1 MQPLLNI
8 AGPPDLTNPYGDL
21 ALLRRHRD
29 QGHDLSRVIYL
40 SLGETWQ
47 GPPPGLLAALR
58 AVPAHAHGY
67 QLTPYGL
74 PALRLV
80 LRDYITRTQHLD
92 EAAVLGS
99 DFEVAGTAGSTRS
112 VMRDFGRLLIED
124 KPTASAR
131 PIVVCA
137 SPGWDYP
144 GVYAPLGYEIRR
156 FGLSS
161 DRGYQPDTRE
171 VEERLNRAR
180 RDTTGPVLLV
190 INAQHNPSGA
200 NWSAGVVREMVRA
213 ALQFDVQV
221 LVDDAYYA
229 VHDPAVTPTP
239 ALRILLE
246 EIASL
251 PSGVRRPRWLATR
264 SMGKQFH
271 CNGWGVGAAVAA
283 PGTLEDLYT
292 RLLPQH
298 TYTTAVPLQAAMAA
312 WLADPAA
319 DTYLTEQ
326 RAAYAVTRAE
336 VAERIHR
343 DLHYPAG
350 SFVAG
355 SCGPYMLLPVPPWY
369 SASGVGGADGDF
381 RQHCLQRA
389 GVLPGEGHMS
399 TPGRPVRTS
408 QDVIRLYFGLGS
420 DVLATALDRM
430 AAAGLGWHGPRMTT
444 LAPATT
450 PPAAAAP
457 AIGSEEHS
465 TVTVGQGAPARP

>member
-1 MQPLLNI
+1 MQPLQDI
-8 AGPPDLTNPYGDL
+8 AGPPGLTNPYGDV

-29 QGHDLSRVIYL
+29 QSQDLSRVIYL

-58 AVPAHAHGY
+58 DVPAHAHGY
-67 QLTPYGL
+67 QLTPHGL

-80 LRDYITRTQHLD
+80 LRDYITRTHHLA
-92 EAAVLGS
+92 EVAVLGG

-124 KPTASAR
+124 EPTASAR
-131 PIVVCA
+131 PIAVCA

-144 GVYAPLGYEIRR
+144 GVYTPLGYELRY
-156 FGLSS
+156 FGLDF
-161 DRGYQPDTRE
+161 DRGYQPDARE
-171 VEERLNRAR
+171 VEERLRQAR
-180 RDTTGPVLLV
+180 RDTTGAVLLI
-190 INAQHNPSGA
+190 INAQHNPSGV
-200 NWSAGVVREMVRA
+200 NWSASVVREMVRA
-213 ALQFDVQV
+213 ALAHDVQV

-246 EIASL
+246 EITSL
-251 PSGVRRPRWLATR
+251 PSGARRPRWLATR
-264 SMGKQFH
+264 SMGKQFN

-283 PGTLEDLYT
+283 PDTLEDLYA

-298 TYTTAVPLQAAMAA
+298 TYTTAVPLQAAMAT

-319 DTYLTEQ
+319 DTYLAEQ
-326 RAAYAVTRAE
+326 RDAYAVTRAE
-336 VAERIHR
+336 VAERVHR
-343 DLHYPAG
+343 DLHYPAD

-355 SCGPYMLLPVPPWY
+355 DCGPYMLLPVPPWY
-369 SASGVGGADGDF
+369 AATGAGGADGDF
-381 RQHCLQRA
+381 RRHCLQRA
-389 GVLPGEGHMS
+389 GVLLGEGHMS

-408 QDVIRLYFGLGS
+408 QDVIRLYLGLGS
-420 DVLATALDRM
+420 EVLATALERM
-430 AAAGLGWHGPRMTT
+430 ADAGLGWHGPRLTA

-450 PPAAAAP
+450 PRAGAARRSAAR
-457 AIGSEEHS
+457 S
-465 TVTVGQGAPARP
+465 TAG